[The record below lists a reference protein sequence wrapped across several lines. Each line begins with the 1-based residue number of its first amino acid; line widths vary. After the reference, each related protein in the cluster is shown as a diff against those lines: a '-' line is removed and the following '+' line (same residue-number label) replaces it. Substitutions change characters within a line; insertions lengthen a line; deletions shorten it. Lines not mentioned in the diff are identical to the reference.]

1 MQNEKVKRNRC
12 NLLCSWWALRD
23 FYPWLK
29 DSQNSLQPAWM
40 ERYKGRQDV
49 LLLDWSTLSF
59 FHQKKSDPVIPRSNF
74 TEKTKKALG
83 SDLGDVSNTLPAF
96 METYQ
101 NYIDAAHN
109 SVDVGSYV
117 GRCLAGLTRSKKF
130 DTTQ

>member
-1 MQNEKVKRNRC
+1 
-12 NLLCSWWALRD
+12 
-23 FYPWLK
+23 
-29 DSQNSLQPAWM
+29 M

-59 FHQKKSDPVIPRSNF
+59 FHQKKSDAVVPRSNF

-83 SDLGDVSNTLPAF
+83 SDLGDVSNNLPAF

-130 DTTQ
+130 DTTP